1 MASQKTNFNVRFTVT
16 AVVVVGIIV
25 FLNALVG
32 TVDTARFDLT
42 DDQIYTVSPAAKR
55 VLGELKV
62 PVQVKLYMTDK
73 DEMPTG
79 LQTLERDL
87 VDKLSE
93 FAVISDGNVE
103 YSVVDPSEDEELKEK
118 IANKGIR
125 PFQVQTVERDAMGIK
140 LVYSAM
146 EISYLDKDPEVLPQ
160 ILPQSLETFEYDV
173 CAAISRLTRDMDPV
187 VAVYASKQQIDPQMM
202 QMYLQMGQQ
211 PPEPPE
217 VYGNAMELLRGQAYD
232 VRRVQITEDSPI
244 PEEASTLVLL
254 APRSLNER
262 QIYEINRFVQM
273 GGSVIVA
280 VQNYEFQYAPSRQ
293 GGFTFTPQPVNP
305 GIEPLL
311 DGWGVTVSDAVL
323 MDSNMEVL
331 GIPSTRNV
339 GGFRMQVS
347 EPVQAPMHIKVT
359 QDQFVA
365 DTSIT
370 NGVGD
375 LLYLWGSRLE
385 IDHERLAEAGIEPI
399 TLFTTSGDTWEIDWE
414 AGPLTQSSLIS
425 DPDSDL
431 SREPLAVLMRGE
443 IPNVYPT
450 GNKPQWPG
458 GAASDTT
465 DAGPEPVEEFVPVES
480 SLVVLGDAKMFED
493 SFLQMVPGNS
503 MLLLNAVDALTLGD
517 DIIEIRA
524 RTMTQRTIEPL
535 SDQAKLGWRFFAVG
549 LVPLAVAAYGIFR
562 SVRRRREE
570 AAFLAAQRAA

>member
-262 QIYEINRFVQM
+262 QLYEINRFVQM

>member
-262 QIYEINRFVQM
+262 QLYEINRFVQM

-414 AGPLTQSSLIS
+414 AGPLTRSSLIS